1 MMFLRNKRKKYS
13 HYPSVRRTRVP
24 VKKASSQVIFQ
35 NLIKKI
41 LGPAVFIIIFF
52 LLVQSSKSIQPFP
65 IRNIRLIATFQHL
78 EPQNIRFLIASYTP
92 RGFFAFNPQELSKD
106 LLRIPWVHD
115 VSVQKIWPDRVVIH
129 LGEQHPVA
137 IWNNKFL
144 LNQDGQIFQPKGGS
158 FPAGLAHLFGPDDS
172 SVEVLQNYLVIK
184 QVVQSLGYSNI
195 SELAVDEYQSWRLL
209 LPNGLTLLLGSQS
222 VLDRLKLFT
231 HLYPKIH
238 NTNKSAKI
246 ADLRYKNGFAIQWE
260 DTMGSSTYVAK
271 SDTQSPD

>member
-1 MMFLRNKRKKYS
+1 
-13 HYPSVRRTRVP
+13 
-24 VKKASSQVIFQ
+24 
-35 NLIKKI
+35 
-41 LGPAVFIIIFF
+41 
-52 LLVQSSKSIQPFP
+52 
-65 IRNIRLIATFQHL
+65 
-78 EPQNIRFLIASYTP
+78 
-92 RGFFAFNPQELSKD
+92 
-106 LLRIPWVHD
+106 
-115 VSVQKIWPDRVVIH
+115 
-129 LGEQHPVA
+129 
-137 IWNNKFL
+137 

-172 SVEVLQNYLVIK
+172 SVEVLQNYLVTK